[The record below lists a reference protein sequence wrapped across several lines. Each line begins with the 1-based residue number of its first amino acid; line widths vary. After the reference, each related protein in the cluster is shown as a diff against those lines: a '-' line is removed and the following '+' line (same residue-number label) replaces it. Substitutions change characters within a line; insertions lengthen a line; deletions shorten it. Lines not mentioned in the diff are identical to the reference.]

1 MRAAIQPDVAVG
13 ILGFVSVLY
22 LFLVL
27 FLLWLMRS
35 VELKLL
41 AVGLLTAVLAVWC
54 GTLGAEGGGY
64 QVSGGPAGGGGRVV
78 LGGDAPGA
86 LGRIALVL
94 VLGGVAV
101 ILFNRLGYPSVSAK
115 SEEATRANPG

>member
-1 MRAAIQPDVAVG
+1 MRAAIQPEVAVG
-13 ILGFVSVLY
+13 VFGFLSFLY

-41 AVGLLTAVLAVWC
+41 AVGLLTALLAVWC
-54 GTLGAEGGGY
+54 GPLGAEGAGL

-78 LGGDAPGA
+78 VGSDAAGT

-101 ILFNRLGYPSVSAK
+101 IVFNRLGYAPAPLR
-115 SEEATRANPG
+115 SEESIRANPV